1 MIIERIEKE
10 TGVSTDKLLQ
20 IVRSASHRYRTYR
33 ISKRTRGYRVIN
45 HPTPELKFLQ
55 RWLNRNIFSQL
66 PVHDA
71 AFAYKRGVGIT
82 NNARLHYKNNYLL
95 KIDFS
100 NFFPSIKR
108 KDVKTVLE
116 SHLADKLLDLEE
128 EDIGITLDIVCKQG
142 ALTIGAPSSPVL
154 SNVILYDFDCFVSTL
169 CEKEQVTYSR
179 YADDLFMSTN
189 QPNKLAKILT
199 VIRQNLQ
206 ERSSPKLIIN
216 EKKTVFTSRKRRR
229 VATGIVLTSDG
240 LLSIGRDKKREIR
253 TLIYLYSTNK
263 LPPDKV
269 SYLKGYLAFA
279 ISIEPEFIARVRQK
293 YGENI
298 ISQVMR
304 EETIMIKTYERK
316 KG

>member
-33 ISKRTRGYRVIN
+33 ISKRTRGFRVIN

-100 NFFPSIKR
+100 NFFPSLKR

-116 SHLADKLLDLEE
+116 SHLADIMPDLE
-128 EDIGITLDIVCKQG
+128 EDIGIILDIVCKEG

-154 SNVILYDFDCFVSTL
+154 SNALLYDFDCFVSTL
-169 CEKEQVTYSR
+169 CVKEQVTYSR
-179 YADDLFMSTN
+179 YADDLYTSTN
-189 QPNKLAKILT
+189 QQDKLAKILT
-199 VIRQNLQ
+199 AIRQNLQ

-216 EKKTVFTSRKRRR
+216 KEKTVFTSRKRRR
-229 VATGIVLTSDG
+229 VATGIVLTPDG
-240 LLSIGRDKKREIR
+240 HLSIGRDKKREIR
-253 TLIYLYSTNK
+253 TLIYLYSTNN
-263 LPPDKV
+263 LSPDKV

-304 EETIMIKTYERK
+304 EETVMIKTYARK